1 MSLDSP
7 PNDNSNENKRN
18 FSPES
23 DSGMNSNPTGGYDS
37 SVESEV
43 FDQNI
48 VATSTPHRVEDI
60 PQPPNILGNKDN
72 QLINTQGGSDNS
84 DNFLNTSG
92 DSHKE
97 NFQSNISDD
106 ISAAENGPLTN
117 ALYRNDPTALTEN
130 LFNTSSFRLS
140 HSDEIYRL
148 DKLVKELKEENV
160 KLQQAYKTAVLES
173 SDKSHTIAFQEE
185 QIKNLEAMTHDQEKI
200 ISEKDVYIQKLS
212 DDCKRIPEFVTQINN
227 LHSMIEKQ
235 NFSFEMQK
243 DQFLKLQENKK
254 ELSKKIRSEVSEEFS
269 KKIKVLEEEKTDLK
283 RKLSHAEE
291 DVEKTQKKMKECQER
306 LELAE
311 NNNKELKERVKK
323 LSKEPSV
330 IEIGLQTDD
339 IPRSVDKKTTHSL
352 ERPGNTSMEIL
363 YAGVKTPIRN
373 TDFSNTMFTT
383 PGMGDQTMLNK
394 FNVEVQE
401 MLSASEKLKMVV
413 DFLKEE
419 EQGGGIN
426 EDVKRQ
432 IIEETTSIIDTELLK
447 QLKSI
452 VQPLQI
458 FETLAKA
465 QRDDLAVLQQKNGE
479 LENLIKKDRGTMLII
494 AKEFEMNC
502 FDSEGELDVR
512 QFWNGLPLY
521 INDLKKAI
529 VNISKSETK
538 TTFNGLT
545 PVPKNMKQFNT
556 PKDGYTNLR
565 DGRISP
571 ILCNNARSDM
581 TVVKDDKEN
590 LLKDIF
596 AKFGEAKEELA
607 KYKQNYKQALEEK
620 EKLISKH
627 EKKFNEYDEKEK
639 KYEKS
644 VSELK
649 EIVDNTQKEYV
660 NAQTKLKRAKKII
673 QKLGSS
679 YQEHF
684 NLYHKDMKIDSAAY
698 DCFSVLKHV
707 SEFTKHK

>member
-7 PNDNSNENKRN
+7 SNDNDNENKRN

-23 DSGMNSNPTGGYDS
+23 DSGMNSNPTTGGYDS

-43 FDQNI
+43 FDQNV
-48 VATSTPHRVEDI
+48 VATSTPHRAEDI

-72 QLINTQGGSDNS
+72 QLKNTQDGNDNS

-140 HSDEIYRL
+140 NTDEVYL
-148 DKLVKELKEENV
+148 LKKTAKELKEENV
-160 KLQQAYKTAVLES
+160 KLQQAYQIALLES
-173 SDKSHTIAFQEE
+173 SEKSHTITFQQEK
-185 QIKNLEAMTHDQEKI
+185 IKNLEAMTHDQEKI
-200 ISEKDVYIQKLS
+200 ISEKNDYIEKLS
-212 DDCKRIPEFVTQINN
+212 DDCKRIPEFETQINN
-227 LHSMIEKQ
+227 LHSMIEKK
-235 NFSFEMQK
+235 NFSFEIQK
-243 DQFLKLQENKK
+243 DQLLKLQENKK
-254 ELSKKIRSEVSEEFS
+254 ELSHKVRSEVSEEFS
-269 KKIKVLEEEKTDLK
+269 KKIKMLEEEKTDLK

-291 DVEKTQKKMKECQER
+291 GAEKAQKKMKECHER

-311 NNNKELKERVKK
+311 HSNKELKERIKK
-323 LSKEPSV
+323 LSKKPSV
-330 IEIGLQTDD
+330 IEIGLQTDK
-339 IPRSVDKKTTHSL
+339 PESVDEKTTHSL

-413 DFLKEE
+413 DFLKKE

-432 IIEETTSIIDTELLK
+432 IIEETTSIIDAELLK
-447 QLKSI
+447 QLKNI

-465 QRDDLAVLQQKNGE
+465 QRDDLAILQQKNGE
-479 LENLIKKDRGTMLII
+479 LENLLKKDRGTMLII

-571 ILCNNARSDM
+571 ILYNNVRSDM

-590 LLKDIF
+590 LLKDMF

-607 KYKQNYKQALEEK
+607 KYKQSYKQALEEK
-620 EKLISKH
+620 EKLTSKY
-627 EKKFNEYDEKEK
+627 EKKFNEYDENEK

-649 EIVDNTQKEYV
+649 EIVDNTQREYV